1 MKYTEIQDDLFKHL
15 IKDNNNN
22 WIYTENDVPVYCH
35 YIANDGRWVA
45 GIAPIFIDKVFD
57 FRKETLYMLNHHK
70 WDGTGWCGLTSRVI
84 SGKPVFIGNLVT
96 KRSTSGKP
104 SYETIT
110 ESLKSLRNSMEE
122 SYLLDKDFVVLKM
135 PKIDCDLDN
144 IDWSIVSTLIKGVFS
159 DTNISIEIYYS

>member
-22 WIYTENDVPVYCH
+22 LIYTGYDVPVYCH
-35 YIANDGRWVA
+35 CIANDGRWNA
-45 GIAPIFIDKVFD
+45 GIAPIFIDNVFNL
-57 FRKETLYMLNHHK
+57 REETLYMLSHHK
-70 WDGTGWCGLTSRVI
+70 WNGTGWCGMTSKII
-84 SGKPVFIGNLVT
+84 SGKPVFMGNLVT

-110 ESLKSLRNSMEE
+110 ESLKSLRDNMEK
-122 SYLLDKDFVVLKM
+122 SYLPDKDFIVLKM
-135 PKIDCDLDN
+135 PKIGCDLDKLE
-144 IDWSIVSTLIKGVFS
+144 WSIVSTLIKGVFS